1 MESSRDDFVIAL
13 RSAFLKKGTQQ
24 RFSLLSLIF
33 FSIIFLILGSF
44 NFKIIN
50 YVKIGINEIVYRSS
64 FIVSVPENLLKDSY
78 LTIQNH
84 NKLYKENENIKSE
97 LEILKAKDLLNEF
110 IILENQRLKNIVDDY
125 LVKSDTIIAK
135 VLSDKGSPFLRS
147 IIINKGSKH
156 KINLGMVVM
165 DGAYLVGKVVEVN
178 YLSSR
183 VLLLSDLNSKI
194 PVIVEPNAVFSIL
207 SGTGKDYGIIQYSK
221 KYEDIKN
228 ESIIYTSGAGSLFKA
243 GIPIGRMNINN
254 LSDEK
259 KVEFFSD
266 FSQLKFVKVVSFKKV
281 RINDRVKNKNF
292 IKIILSKV
300 PIILLFVSVL
310 NDFDFNHLS
319 LKYFSFNF
327 SYILIFYY
335 SLKKSESL
343 GYTYIFIAG
352 LFNDVVIGTPIGLS
366 SLIYLILCVAASY
379 LRNITLRPSLLKDCI
394 FFLFTILIINSLL
407 FLSLKFIFNY
417 ELNYFDQI
425 INITFT
431 FLFYFLFSNLF
442 DFFESYFVSRNNAG

>member
-1 MESSRDDFVIAL
+1 MEPSRDDFVIAL

-50 YVKIGINEIVYRSS
+50 YVKIGITEIVYRSS

-78 LTIQNH
+78 ITIQNH
-84 NKLYKENENIKSE
+84 NKLYKKNEKIKSE
-97 LEILKAKDLLNEF
+97 LEILKAKDLSNEF
-110 IILENQRLKNIVDDY
+110 IILENQRLKSIVDDY

-207 SGTGKDYGIIQYSK
+207 SGTGKNHGIIQYSK
-221 KYEDIKN
+221 KYDDIKS
-228 ESIIYTSGAGSLFKA
+228 ESVIYTSGAGNLFKA
-243 GIPIGRMNINN
+243 GIPIGKINDN
-254 LSDEK
+254 FLNDEK
-259 KVEFFSD
+259 NVEFFSD
-266 FSQLKFVKVVSFKKV
+266 FSQLRFVKVLSF
-281 RINDRVKNKNF
+281 
-292 IKIILSKV
+292 L
-300 PIILLFVSVL
+300 
-310 NDFDFNHLS
+310 
-319 LKYFSFNF
+319 
-327 SYILIFYY
+327 
-335 SLKKSESL
+335 KSE
-343 GYTYIFIAG
+343 TEWQ
-352 LFNDVVIGTPIGLS
+352 N
-366 SLIYLILCVAASY
+366 
-379 LRNITLRPSLLKDCI
+379 
-394 FFLFTILIINSLL
+394 
-407 FLSLKFIFNY
+407 
-417 ELNYFDQI
+417 
-425 INITFT
+425 
-431 FLFYFLFSNLF
+431 
-442 DFFESYFVSRNNAG
+442 

>member
-1 MESSRDDFVIAL
+1 METSRDDFVIAL

-50 YVKIGINEIVYRSS
+50 YVKIGMTEIVYRSS

-78 LTIQNH
+78 ITIQNH
-84 NKLYKENENIKSE
+84 NKLYKKNEKIKFE
-97 LEILKAKDLLNEF
+97 LEILKAKDLSNEF
-110 IILENQRLKNIVDDY
+110 IILENQRLKSIVDDY

-207 SGTGKDYGIIQYSK
+207 SGTGKNHGIIQYSK
-221 KYEDIKN
+221 KYDDIKS
-228 ESIIYTSGAGSLFKA
+228 ESVIYTSGAGNLFKA
-243 GIPIGRMNINN
+243 GIPIGKINEN
-254 LSDEK
+254 FLNDEK
-259 KVEFFSD
+259 NVEFFSD
-266 FSQLKFVKVVSFKKV
+266 FSQLRFVKVLSF
-281 RINDRVKNKNF
+281 
-292 IKIILSKV
+292 L
-300 PIILLFVSVL
+300 
-310 NDFDFNHLS
+310 
-319 LKYFSFNF
+319 
-327 SYILIFYY
+327 
-335 SLKKSESL
+335 KSE
-343 GYTYIFIAG
+343 T
-352 LFNDVVIGTPIGLS
+352 
-366 SLIYLILCVAASY
+366 
-379 LRNITLRPSLLKDCI
+379 
-394 FFLFTILIINSLL
+394 
-407 FLSLKFIFNY
+407 
-417 ELNYFDQI
+417 E
-425 INITFT
+425 
-431 FLFYFLFSNLF
+431 
-442 DFFESYFVSRNNAG
+442 